1 MKINA
6 VVVAL
11 FAVLAG
17 TAHGAD
23 FALLRNGFSL
33 PFERRLVMQDTTRLY
48 LSAKG
53 NDYVDIP
60 TDQIV
65 AIEKDSSPAPART
78 GQPSAKP
85 VSAPAGQLSLMD
97 LVNWAS
103 DRHLIDADLIT
114 SVIDA
119 ESGFQ
124 PRAVSPKGAEGLMQL
139 MPETASR
146 LGVKNVF
153 DPAAN
158 IDGGTRY
165 LRELLDRYHYDMVKA
180 LAAYNAGPERVERY
194 RGVPPYRETRAY
206 VARVIRTF
214 NRKKLA
220 GGGTV
225 AAARSPA
232 KPAHS
237 PAPPTGGA
245 RQAYGASA
253 P

>member
-1 MKINA
+1 M
-6 VVVAL
+6 L
-11 FAVLAG
+11 AVLAG
-17 TAHGAD
+17 AAQGAD
-23 FALLRNGFSL
+23 FAILRNGFSI
-33 PFERRLVMQDTTRLY
+33 PHERRVVMQDTTRLF
-48 LSAKG
+48 LSADG

-65 AIEKDSSPAPART
+65 SIEKDSMPPARPAPPAT
-78 GQPSAKP
+78 P
-85 VSAPAGQLSLMD
+85 APTAAASRPSLMQ

-119 ESGFQ
+119 ESRFQ
-124 PRAVSPKGAEGLMQL
+124 PKAVSPKGAQGLMQL
-139 MPETASR
+139 MPDTASR
-146 LGVKNVF
+146 LGVKNAF

-158 IDGGTRY
+158 IDGGTLY
-165 LRELLDRYHYDMVKA
+165 LRELLDHYSHDMIKA

-206 VARVIRTF
+206 VARVIRNF

-220 GGGTV
+220 GGKA
-225 AAARSPA
+225 AAARRSMATPT
-232 KPAHS
+232 HS
-237 PAPPTGGA
+237 PEPRTGGT
-245 RQAYGASA
+245 RKAYGANA